1 MNSISQQA
9 WQSKYERDKTEF
21 VVSAYY
27 DYRTQLMT
35 RNEFLK
41 KVSYRYGPRTE
52 L

>member
-1 MNSISQQA
+1 MSQQA
-9 WQSKYERDKTEF
+9 QQSKYQRDKIEF

-27 DYRTQLMT
+27 DYRTQLIT
-35 RNEFLK
+35 RKKFLK